1 MNTTARQYAFLPIL
15 VMIFCMLAPAT
26 ADAFRSTK
34 QESFTD
40 PDYLE
45 FKPKT
50 LVILVL
56 SDNLEIRKI
65 VEERISKDF
74 EKRGIKV
81 FVNSKLFPPTRV
93 WDNAQRAEI
102 YERYS
107 IDAGIVVAFGESS
120 QQVSQ
125 VGSTTWGSATANTR
139 GNATANSR
147 GNTTDISFDAST
159 TTYGSSTTTAIVSAK
174 GNASFSAVMFDVR
187 EGRTA
192 WTTDIYTKASGT
204 LFVGGKGDAKAAAKA
219 VIKGLIED
227 GHIPKK

>member
-1 MNTTARQYAFLPIL
+1 MNTTARQWAFLPII

-45 FKPKT
+45 YKPKT
-50 LVILVL
+50 VVVLVL
-56 SDNLEIRKI
+56 SDNLEMRKI
-65 VEERISKDF
+65 VEDRVSADL

-81 FVNSKLFPPTRV
+81 FVNSKLFPPTRE
-93 WDNAQRAEI
+93 WDDAQKAEI

-107 IDAGIVVAFGESS
+107 IDAAIAVAFGESS

-125 VGSTTWGSATANTR
+125 VGSTTWGSATSNTY
-139 GNATANSR
+139 GNATAR
-147 GNTTDISFDAST
+147 TQGNTTDISFDANT

-174 GNASFSAVMFDVR
+174 GDASFSAVMFDVR
-187 EGRTA
+187 EGRVA

>member
-1 MNTTARQYAFLPIL
+1 MNTTARQYAFLPAL
-15 VMIFCMLAPAT
+15 LMIFCMLAPAT

-45 FKPKT
+45 FKPKAV
-50 LVILVL
+50 VILVL
-56 SDNLEIRKI
+56 SDNLEMRNI
-65 VEERISKDF
+65 VEDRISADF
-74 EKRGIKV
+74 EKRGITV
-81 FVNSKLFPPTRV
+81 FVNSKLFPPTRE
-93 WDNAQRAEI
+93 WDNAQKAEI
-102 YERYS
+102 YKRYT

-120 QQVSQ
+120 QRVSQ

-139 GNATANSR
+139 GN
-147 GNTTDISFDAST
+147 TTDISFDAST
-159 TTYGSSTTTAIVSAK
+159 TTHGSSTTTAIVSAK

-187 EGRTA
+187 ERRIA

-219 VIKGLIED
+219 VVKGLIKD

>member
-1 MNTTARQYAFLPIL
+1 MNTNLRRYAFLPIF

-40 PDYLE
+40 PDYLD
-45 FKPKT
+45 FKPKAV
-50 LVILVL
+50 VILVL
-56 SDNLEIRKI
+56 SDNLEMRKI
-65 VEERISKDF
+65 VEDRISSDF
-74 EKRGIKV
+74 EKRGIKA
-81 FVNSKLFPPTRV
+81 FANSKLFPPTRE
-93 WDNAQRAEI
+93 WDNTQKAEI
-102 YERYS
+102 YKRYS
-107 IDAGIVVAFGESS
+107 IDAAIVVAFGESS

-139 GNATANSR
+139 GNATANTR
-147 GNTTDISFDAST
+147 GNTTDISFDANT

-219 VIKGLIED
+219 VVKGLIED